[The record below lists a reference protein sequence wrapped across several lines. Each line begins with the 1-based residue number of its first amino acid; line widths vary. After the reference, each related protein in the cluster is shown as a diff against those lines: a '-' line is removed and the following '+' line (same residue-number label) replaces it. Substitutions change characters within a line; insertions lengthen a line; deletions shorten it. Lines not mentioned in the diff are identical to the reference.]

1 MLGTNSGCRLTH
13 DSCGF
18 RDAAAHLRHFRQSE
32 IQNLNVP
39 TLGHKDIGRLD
50 VAVDNAFCVRSVQ
63 SIGNLD
69 SERQHHLDV
78 QWFAG
83 DPVLQCHAVQKLHGN
98 ESLTIFLTDVV
109 NRANILMIQS
119 RRRLRLAL
127 EAGQCLRVSGDF
139 FGQKL
144 ESNEAM
150 QPRVL
155 GFIHHT
161 HTAAPELLDD
171 AVVRDGLADQ
181 LGWFHPMVGM
191 LGMLIDASQGSR
203 TVGFDGAISDLATSW
218 TSWAGLDSAFRGW

>member
-1 MLGTNSGCRLTH
+1 
-13 DSCGF
+13 
-18 RDAAAHLRHFRQSE
+18 
-32 IQNLNVP
+32 
-39 TLGHKDIGRLD
+39 
-50 VAVDNAFCVRSVQ
+50 
-63 SIGNLD
+63 
-69 SERQHHLDV
+69 
-78 QWFAG
+78 
-83 DPVLQCHAVQKLHGN
+83 HGN

-144 ESNEAM
+144 EGNEAM

-171 AVVRDGLADQ
+171 AVVRDGLADHEAETSPVGDEHGSSLPGSSQ
-181 LGWFHPMVGM
+181 RARPSSERNEYAGRALRARKNSFPERHPG
-191 LGMLIDASQGSR
+191 QR
-203 TVGFDGAISDLATSW
+203 TRKI
-218 TSWAGLDSAFRGW
+218 

>member
-1 MLGTNSGCRLTH
+1 MKAKTIVLTLAL
-13 DSCGF
+13 CF
-18 RDAAAHLRHFRQSE
+18 VAAAVCFADDAFTGTWK
-32 IQNLNVP
+32 LNEA
-39 TLGHKDIGRLD
+39 KSAI
-50 VAVDNAFCVRSVQ
+50 
-63 SIGNLD
+63 
-69 SERQHHLDV
+69 
-78 QWFAG
+78 
-83 DPVLQCHAVQKLHGN
+83 QKLHGN
-98 ESLTIFLTDVV
+98 ESLTIFLTDIV

-144 ESNEAM
+144 EGNEAM